1 MDIHQILIGSF
12 TIGSFANSTNANAT
26 SSNNPYMKKDY
37 QRILKQLFIL
47 TLLLMNPKSNIM
59 AQPSTKDVR
68 GAAPVVPLKNE
79 LPPKLFVDP
88 PLAGP
93 LLLGRVV
100 IQYRADNVH
109 FVPVYGPGALDV
121 SPRIGHIHVT
131 VDNAPWH
138 WADASGEPLILNG
151 FLPGKHTVL
160 IELADPTH
168 KIIDRKEVSFIIPD
182 LKSTGKHI
190 PE

>member
-1 MDIHQILIGSF
+1 
-12 TIGSFANSTNANAT
+12 
-26 SSNNPYMKKDY
+26 MKRDY
-37 QRILKQLFIL
+37 QRTLKQLLIL
-47 TLLLMNPKSNIM
+47 ILLHMNLTSNLT
-59 AQPSTKDVR
+59 AQPTGNDVR

-79 LPPKLFVDP
+79 LPPKLYVDP
-88 PLAGP
+88 PLEGP
-93 LLLGRVV
+93 LSLGRVV

-121 SPRIGHIHVT
+121 SPRVGHVHVT
-131 VDNAPWH
+131 VDHAPWH

-168 KIIDRKEVSFIIPD
+168 KIIDSKEVSFIIPFV
-182 LKSTGKHI
+182 K
-190 PE
+190 

>member
-1 MDIHQILIGSF
+1 
-12 TIGSFANSTNANAT
+12 
-26 SSNNPYMKKDY
+26 MKRDY
-37 QRILKQLFIL
+37 QRTLKQLLIL
-47 TLLLMNPKSNIM
+47 ILLLMNLKSNLM
-59 AQPSTKDVR
+59 AQPTANDVR
-68 GAAPVVPLKNE
+68 IAAPVVPLKNE

-88 PLAGP
+88 PLEGP
-93 LLLGRVV
+93 LSLGRVV

-121 SPRIGHIHVT
+121 SPRVGHVHVT
-131 VDNAPWH
+131 VDHAPWH

-168 KIIDRKEVSFIIPD
+168 KIIDSKEVSFIIPFV
-182 LKSTGKHI
+182 K
-190 PE
+190 